1 MINHIRGI
9 VVPIITPLKPDESL
23 DKSSLRSLVRYL
35 LNNGVHGLWVS
46 GTTGEFANLDNKTR
60 LETMEIVTDEVN
72 GKVPIIANISCPS
85 TETSIKLGQS
95 AKNFNFSGL
104 ACTPPYYYDCSQEE
118 ILDHYRYISSE
129 LGSNI
134 WVYNIPQNVKSTV
147 NPISV
152 AALAEENLIE
162 GIKDSSGH
170 GENIAQLN
178 NLCESKSLS
187 LLRFIGSTY
196 RITSTSSLGLHGAIP
211 GIANLIPK
219 ICSSGWESGE
229 KNDLK
234 GTNESNL
241 KISIAQKILSFSNGK
256 SSTAASFSGIK
267 SALKYLGVIKHDTMS
282 KPLKSLSA
290 KEQNLIPA
298 LLKTLD
304 LIP

>member
-1 MINHIRGI
+1 MVNPIKGI

-23 DKSSLRSLVRYL
+23 DKDSLRSLVRYL
-35 LNNGVHGLWVS
+35 LNNGIHGLWVS

-60 LETMEIVTDEVN
+60 LESMEIVCDEVS
-72 GKVPIIANISCPS
+72 GKVPIIANISCTS
-85 TETSIKLGQS
+85 TKTSIKLGQS
-95 AKNFNFSGL
+95 AKNFNFNGL

-129 LGSNI
+129 LGSSL

-147 NPISV
+147 SPLSV
-152 AALAEENLIE
+152 ATLAEEKLIE

-170 GENIAQLN
+170 GENIAQIN

-196 RITSTSSLGLHGAIP
+196 RITSTSSLSLHGAIP

-229 KNDLK
+229 KNNSK
-234 GTNESNL
+234 SVNEYNQ
-241 KISIAQKILSFSNGK
+241 KISIAQKILSFSSGR

-267 SALKYLGVIKHDTMS
+267 SALKYLGVINHETMS
-282 KPLKSLSA
+282 KPLKSLTTE
-290 KEQNLIPA
+290 EQSRIPV

-304 LIP
+304 LIS

>member
-1 MINHIRGI
+1 MVNPIKGI

-23 DKSSLRSLVRYL
+23 DKDSLRSLVRYL
-35 LNNGVHGLWVS
+35 LNNGIHGLWVS

-60 LETMEIVTDEVN
+60 LESMEIVCDEVN
-72 GKVPIIANISCPS
+72 GKVPIIANISCSS
-85 TETSIKLGQS
+85 TKTSIKLGQS
-95 AKNFNFSGL
+95 AKNFNFNGL

-129 LGSNI
+129 LGSSL

-147 NPISV
+147 SPLSV
-152 AALAEENLIE
+152 ATLAEEKLIE

-170 GENIAQLN
+170 GENIAQIN

-196 RITSTSSLGLHGAIP
+196 RITSTSSLSLHGAIP

-229 KNDLK
+229 KNNSK
-234 GTNESNL
+234 SVNEYNL
-241 KISIAQKILSFSNGK
+241 KISIAQKILSFSSGR

-267 SALKYLGVIKHDTMS
+267 SALKYLGVIKHETMS
-282 KPLKSLSA
+282 KPLKSLTIE
-290 KEQNLIPA
+290 EQSRIPV

-304 LIP
+304 LIS

>member
-162 GIKDSSGH
+162 GIQW
-170 GENIAQLN
+170 N
-178 NLCESKSLS
+178 
-187 LLRFIGSTY
+187 
-196 RITSTSSLGLHGAIP
+196 
-211 GIANLIPK
+211 K
-219 ICSSGWESGE
+219 I
-229 KNDLK
+229 
-234 GTNESNL
+234 
-241 KISIAQKILSFSNGK
+241 Q
-256 SSTAASFSGIK
+256 
-267 SALKYLGVIKHDTMS
+267 
-282 KPLKSLSA
+282 
-290 KEQNLIPA
+290 
-298 LLKTLD
+298 
-304 LIP
+304 